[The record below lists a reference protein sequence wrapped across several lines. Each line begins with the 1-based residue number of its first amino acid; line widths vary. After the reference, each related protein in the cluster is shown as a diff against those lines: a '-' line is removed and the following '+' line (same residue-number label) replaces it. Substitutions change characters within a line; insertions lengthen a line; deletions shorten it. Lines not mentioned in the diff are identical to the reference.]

1 MDYKEIATYIIII
14 LVGIILASHMNVV
27 VSGSM
32 EPVLYRG
39 DIVIIDTNPDVNNI
53 QVGDIVVYRA
63 TWFPQPVIHR
73 VIKITET
80 SEDKLYTIKGDNNP
94 SPDPYPVHPDQI
106 ISKVYNYPWSNGP
119 GQSPVVIPKIGYVTL
134 WIRGL

>member
-1 MDYKEIATYIIII
+1 MEIKEIATYIIII
-14 LVGIILASHMNVV
+14 IIGIIVAQHMNVV

-39 DIVIIDTNPDVNNI
+39 DIVVIDNNPSTV
-53 QVGDIVVYRA
+53 QVGDIIVYQA

-73 VIKITET
+73 VI
-80 SEDKLYTIKGDNNP
+80 DKGQLQNGTTAYKTKGDNNP
-94 SPDPYPVHPDQI
+94 SPDPALVYQNQV
-106 ISKVYNYPWSNGP
+106 ISKVVSINGM
-119 GQSPVVIPKIGYVTL
+119 SLVIPKIGYVTL

>member
-1 MDYKEIATYIIII
+1 VDIKEIATYIIII
-14 LVGIILASHMNVV
+14 IIGIVVAQHMNVV

-39 DIVIIDTNPDVNNI
+39 DIVIIDTNPSTV
-53 QVGDIVVYRA
+53 QVGDIVVYQA

-73 VIKITET
+73 VTKIGQDQSGNTVMIT
-80 SEDKLYTIKGDNNP
+80 KGDNNAA
-94 SPDPYPVHPDQI
+94 PDQAPVYTNQI
-106 ISKVYNYPWSNGP
+106 ISKVVSINGLP
-119 GQSPVVIPKIGYVTL
+119 LVIPKVGYVTL